1 MVPVCDAGLASND
14 GSDLGP
20 GWTHRVLAHFAD
32 AVDRSGFQVPVFTRN
47 GPLWI
52 EPKEPARRHCLCIY
66 AFGSA
71 APECWWSCPPLQRE
85 RTGPER
91 SDPRTGIQARVAVK
105 EIRISAERSDGCSSP
120 RSRYAGSSRRCRWA
134 ACSRQAPNAR
144 CCLHRSVPHDHW
156 HRSGSARCGR

>member
-71 APECWWSCPPLQRE
+71 APECWWSCTPFSAN
-85 RTGPER
+85 G
-91 SDPRTGIQARVAVK
+91 QARNAATRALV
-105 EIRISAERSDGCSSP
+105 
-120 RSRYAGSSRRCRWA
+120 SRR
-134 ACSRQAPNAR
+134 
-144 CCLHRSVPHDHW
+144 
-156 HRSGSARCGR
+156 GSL